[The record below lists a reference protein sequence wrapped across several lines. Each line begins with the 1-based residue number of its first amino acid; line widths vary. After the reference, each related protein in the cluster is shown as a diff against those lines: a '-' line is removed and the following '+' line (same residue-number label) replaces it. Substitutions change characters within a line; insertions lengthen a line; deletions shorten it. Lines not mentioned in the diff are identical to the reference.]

1 MLRDLDNT
9 PSQVGT
15 IEERESDMNN
25 IFIVLFGVVVFIA
38 TFALRRM
45 RIMEEDGNNSVR
57 SKAPVI
63 AGFVGIII
71 APGWYLLDVLTNI
84 GYGLGVGVVLII
96 MLAIGAFGGFLGK
109 LIGGNSIIRTIMA
122 GILAFA
128 VGVIVT
134 ILLLTIG

>member
-1 MLRDLDNT
+1 
-9 PSQVGT
+9 
-15 IEERESDMNN
+15 MNM
-25 IFIVLFGVVVFIA
+25 IIIVLLGVVVFIA

-71 APGWYLLDVLTNI
+71 APGWSLLMFLANM
-84 GYGLGVGVVLII
+84 GYGGGVLFII
-96 MLAIGAFGGFLGK
+96 LLAIGAFGGFLGK
-109 LIGGNSIIRTIMA
+109 LICGNSRGGLLVVGVLVA
-122 GILAFA
+122 GILAFV

-134 ILLLTIG
+134 LILMTRRWFI

>member
-1 MLRDLDNT
+1 
-9 PSQVGT
+9 
-15 IEERESDMNN
+15 MNM
-25 IFIVLFGVVVFIA
+25 IIIVLLGVVVFIA

-71 APGWYLLDVLTNI
+71 APGWSLLMFLANM
-84 GYGLGVGVVLII
+84 GYGGGVLFII
-96 MLAIGAFGGFLGK
+96 LLAIGAFGGFLGK
-109 LIGGNSIIRTIMA
+109 LIGGNSIIRAIMA

-134 ILLLTIG
+134 LILFTLPW